1 MGAVFKREFR
11 AFFTSP
17 VGYVVLA
24 ALGFF
29 AGLFFYA
36 ANILGLSSDLSPVFS
51 SMFTFILMILPLVTM
66 RLLSDEKRQ
75 KTDQALLTSPVSLTG
90 IVLGKYF
97 AALLVYSL
105 FLLEMIVF
113 AMIIAFQ
120 VTPDWTIFLGNC
132 IGILLIGGFIISIG
146 ILISSLTESQLIAAI
161 GTLAISFVLLL
172 MDGIAY
178 QFSNYK
184 ILTTIVNF
192 LSISSRYSNFTS
204 GVIAYDD
211 IIYFVSM
218 QALILFLTVRVLD
231 RKRWG

>member
-97 AALLVYSL
+97 AALAVYL
-105 FLLEMIVF
+105 ITLGITLIYLIVLAIHGEPAYAQILCNYFGFALLG
-113 AMIIAFQ
+113 AAF
-120 VTPDWTIFLGNC
+120 
-132 IGILLIGGFIISIG
+132 ISIG
-146 ILISSLTESQLIAAI
+146 IFISSLTENQATSAVSTFA
-161 GTLAISFVLLL
+161 VLLL
-172 MDGIAY
+172 LFIIDWVGGAV
-178 QFSNYK
+178 SNAFFVRVIDFISITKRFQDFQMGVLNVAPIVYYVSFVAMFL
-184 ILTTIVNF
+184 ILTATVLERRRVN
-192 LSISSRYSNFTS
+192 
-204 GVIAYDD
+204 
-211 IIYFVSM
+211 
-218 QALILFLTVRVLD
+218 
-231 RKRWG
+231 